1 MVTFSNSGTASPAP
15 SAFSLSMSG
24 SPDSI
29 STPDTSRSLM
39 FDDDISADPLDIAGP
54 NSPFI
59 MVVGGLGYIG
69 SHTVLELLKENY
81 NVLVVDDLSNS
92 YESVLHRI
100 KALATEHFATLNK
113 SMPALHFRQLD
124 YRSPHMRSV
133 LASYTSYTIA
143 SKLDASVPVETIPN
157 ALPRGFP
164 FATLQRTD
172 SGIDMDTDEPS
183 DAVLR
188 RESRISG
195 VIHFAAYK
203 SVEESIRMP
212 LKYYSNNVC
221 GMVDFL
227 SLLEEF
233 GIKNFVFS
241 SSATVYGEGANCGL
255 PLREELCVHHPESFF
270 DNEGVE
276 RRMLP
281 GVMGLTSPY
290 GRSKFMCESILADI
304 ARSDPTWS
312 ITALRYFNPVGCHES
327 GILGEDPR
335 QKPSNLIPVI
345 ATVLTGAKPVLD
357 IFGTDWDTPDG
368 TAVRDF
374 IHVVDLARGHIAAL
388 AASAAG
394 RIKAPFRTY
403 NLGTGRGH
411 TVREVLNSLEE
422 TAGRSI
428 PVREVGRR
436 AGDVG
441 FCVAEVQRAET
452 ELTWRAEKTLA
463 DCSVDVWNFTR
474 ARFSSSSSPSVIF
487 SVISASKRSNQS
499 RPPRWAQQSN
509 NRVLHIEP
517 VREGAMQPEGRGFD
531 NSFGV
536 GCAFERE
543 LAWCFVSRSRHPHVL
558 CILPLST

>member
-1 MVTFSNSGTASPAP
+1 MKHTPAARTASPSP
-15 SAFSLSMSG
+15 STFSLSASG
-24 SPDSI
+24 SPEAI
-29 STPDTSRSLM
+29 STPDTQRSLL
-39 FDDDISADPLDIAGP
+39 FDDDVAADPLDIAVG
-54 NSPFI
+54 NSRFI
-59 MVVGGLGYIG
+59 MVIGGLGYIG

-81 NVLVVDDLSNS
+81 NVLVIDDLSNS

-100 KALATEHFATLNK
+100 KALATEHFAAQDR

-124 YRSPHMRSV
+124 YRSPCMRSI
-133 LASYTSYTIA
+133 LASYSTYSISGKPGA
-143 SKLDASVPVETIPN
+143 STPVEN
-157 ALPRGFP
+157 LASALPRGFP
-164 FATLQRTD
+164 FTTLHRTD
-172 SGIDMDTDEPS
+172 SGIDMGVE
-183 DAVLR
+183 DAAETVLR

-233 GIKNFVFS
+233 GVKNFVFS
-241 SSATVYGEGANCGL
+241 SSATVYGEGANCGV
-255 PLREELCVHHPESFF
+255 PLREELCVHHHETFYEDDGF
-270 DNEGVE
+270 E
-276 RRMLP
+276 RQVTP

-304 ARSDPTWS
+304 ARSDPSWS

-345 ATVLTGAKPVLD
+345 ATVLTGTKPVLD
-357 IFGTDWDTPDG
+357 IFGTDWNTPDG

-394 RIKAPFRTY
+394 KIKAPFRAY

-411 TVREVLNSLEE
+411 TVREVLHSLEE
-422 TAGRSI
+422 TSRRTI

-441 FCVAEVQRAET
+441 FCVAEVRRAET
-452 ELTWRAEKTLA
+452 ELEWRAEKSLS
-463 DCSVDVWNFTR
+463 DCSKDVWNFTK
-474 ARFSSSSSPSVIF
+474 ARCEPE
-487 SVISASKRSNQS
+487 ASD
-499 RPPRWAQQSN
+499 
-509 NRVLHIEP
+509 
-517 VREGAMQPEGRGFD
+517 AM
-531 NSFGV
+531 V
-536 GCAFERE
+536 C
-543 LAWCFVSRSRHPHVL
+543 
-558 CILPLST
+558 

>member
-1 MVTFSNSGTASPAP
+1 MENFTSSGTASPSP
-15 SAFSLSMSG
+15 SNFSLSAPE
-24 SPDSI
+24 SPGAI
-29 STPDTSRSLM
+29 STPDTQRSLL
-39 FDDDISADPLDIAGP
+39 FDDDVAADPLDIAGTQ
-54 NSPFI
+54 SPFI

-81 NVLVVDDLSNS
+81 NVLIIDDLSNS

-100 KALATEHFATLNK
+100 KLLASEHFALQNR

-124 YRSPHMRSV
+124 YRSPCMRSV
-133 LASYTSYTIA
+133 LASYSTYSIA
-143 SKLDASVPVETIPN
+143 SKSGASIPMEDRVSI
-157 ALPRGFP
+157 PSSRFP
-164 FATLQRTD
+164 FSTLQRTD
-172 SGIDMDTDEPS
+172 SGIDMETEDTQGT
-183 DAVLR
+183 VLQR
-188 RESRISG
+188 VSKISG

-227 SLLEEF
+227 SLLEES

-241 SSATVYGEGANCGL
+241 SSATVYGEGANCGV
-255 PLREELCVHHPESFF
+255 PLREELCVHHPETYQT
-270 DNEGVE
+270 NNGEEHRV
-276 RRMLP
+276 LP

-304 ARSDPTWS
+304 ARSDPSWS

-345 ATVLTGAKPVLD
+345 ATVLTGNRPVLD

-388 AASAAG
+388 AASEAG
-394 RIKAPFRTY
+394 RIKTPFRTF

-411 TVREVLNSLEE
+411 TVREVLQSLEQASQR
-422 TAGRSI
+422 TI
-428 PVREVGRR
+428 PARESDRR

-452 ELTWRAEKTLA
+452 ELQWRAMKTLS
-463 DCSVDVWNFTR
+463 DCSADVWNFTK
-474 ARFSSSSSPSVIF
+474 ARC
-487 SVISASKRSNQS
+487 
-499 RPPRWAQQSN
+499 
-509 NRVLHIEP
+509 EP
-517 VREGAMQPEGRGFD
+517 Q
-531 NSFGV
+531 
-536 GCAFERE
+536 
-543 LAWCFVSRSRHPHVL
+543 VSDEMV
-558 CILPLST
+558 C

>member
-1 MVTFSNSGTASPAP
+1 MLAMENFSSSGTASPSP
-15 SAFSLSMSG
+15 STFSLSAPE
-24 SPDSI
+24 SPGAV
-29 STPDTSRSLM
+29 STPETQRSLL
-39 FDDDISADPLDIAGP
+39 FDDDVAADPLDIAGAQA
-54 NSPFI
+54 PFI

-81 NVLVVDDLSNS
+81 NVLIIDDLSNS

-100 KALATEHFATLNK
+100 KHLAAEHFAPQGRA
-113 SMPALHFRQLD
+113 MPALHFRQLD
-124 YRSPHMRSV
+124 YRSPCMRSV
-133 LASYTSYTIA
+133 LSSYSSYSIA
-143 SKLDASVPVETIPN
+143 NKTGVSDPMETVSNITAARYPYT
-157 ALPRGFP
+157 
-164 FATLQRTD
+164 TLQRTD
-172 SGIDMDTDEPS
+172 SGIDMEPEDTQNT
-183 DAVLR
+183 VLQR
-188 RESRISG
+188 VSKISG

-241 SSATVYGEGANCGL
+241 SSATVYGEGANCGV
-255 PLREELCVHHPESFF
+255 PLREELCVHHPETYQ
-270 DNEGVE
+270 DNQGDH
-276 RRMLP
+276 RRVVP

-304 ARSDPTWS
+304 AQSDPSWS

-327 GILGEDPR
+327 GLLGEDPR

-345 ATVLTGAKPVLD
+345 ATVLTGNRPVLD

-388 AASAAG
+388 AASATG
-394 RIKAPFRTY
+394 RIRNPFRTF

-411 TVREVLNSLEE
+411 TVREVLQSLEH
-422 TAGRSI
+422 ASQRSI
-428 PVREVGRR
+428 PARESERR

-452 ELTWRAEKTLA
+452 ELQWRAVKTLA
-463 DCSVDVWNFTR
+463 DCSADVWNFTKGR
-474 ARFSSSSSPSVIF
+474 C
-487 SVISASKRSNQS
+487 Q
-499 RPPRWAQQSN
+499 PPESDEM
-509 NRVLHIEP
+509 V
-517 VREGAMQPEGRGFD
+517 
-531 NSFGV
+531 
-536 GCAFERE
+536 C
-543 LAWCFVSRSRHPHVL
+543 
-558 CILPLST
+558 

>member
-1 MVTFSNSGTASPAP
+1 MQNFSVSGSASPSP
-15 SAFSLSMSG
+15 STFSLSDSG
-24 SPDSI
+24 SPEAI
-29 STPDTSRSLM
+29 STPGTQRSLL
-39 FDDDISADPLDIAGP
+39 FDDDVPSDPLDIGGG

-81 NVLVVDDLSNS
+81 NVLIIDDLSNS

-100 KALATEHFATLNK
+100 KTLASEHFATQDRP
-113 SMPALHFRQLD
+113 MPALHFRQLD
-124 YRSPHMRSV
+124 YRSPCMRSI
-133 LASYTSYTIA
+133 LASYSSYSISTKMGI
-143 SKLDASVPVETIPN
+143 STPMEGIRSMPS
-157 ALPRGFP
+157 RRFP
-164 FATLQRTD
+164 FSSLQRTD
-172 SGIDMDTDEPS
+172 SGIDMEPE
-183 DAVLR
+183 DAQETVLR

-221 GMVDFL
+221 GLVDFL

-241 SSATVYGEGANCGL
+241 SSATVYGESANCGV
-255 PLREELCVHHPESFF
+255 PLREELCVHHPESFLDDDGF
-270 DNEGVE
+270 E

-281 GVMGLTSPY
+281 GAMGLTSPY

-304 ARSDPTWS
+304 ALSDPSWS

-327 GILGEDPR
+327 GLLGEDPR

-345 ATVLTGAKPVLD
+345 ATVLTGTKPVLD
-357 IFGTDWDTPDG
+357 IFGTDWNTPDG

-394 RIKAPFRTY
+394 RVKASFRAY

-411 TVREVLNSLEE
+411 TVREVLQSLEH
-422 TAGRSI
+422 TSSRAI
-428 PVREVGRR
+428 PVREAGRR

-441 FCVAEVQRAET
+441 FCVAEVRRAET
-452 ELTWRAEKTLA
+452 ELQWRAEKTLA
-463 DCSVDVWNFTR
+463 DCSADVWNFTKGR
-474 ARFSSSSSPSVIF
+474 CDPQ
-487 SVISASKRSNQS
+487 ISDEM
-499 RPPRWAQQSN
+499 
-509 NRVLHIEP
+509 V
-517 VREGAMQPEGRGFD
+517 
-531 NSFGV
+531 
-536 GCAFERE
+536 C
-543 LAWCFVSRSRHPHVL
+543 
-558 CILPLST
+558 